1 MLLSSAEKEN
11 IMTYY
16 LTPTHKTLDP
26 DAVVSTEW
34 GMLSDGE
41 VVSALAVCPF
51 GLATIASN
59 DAQFGVSVPAS
70 PQGLTDG
77 VLGPWTAPADWTPS
91 TLAEIQT
98 IFGGE

>member
-1 MLLSSAEKEN
+1 
-11 IMTYY
+11 MTYF
-16 LTPTHKTLDP
+16 LTPTHKTIDP
-26 DAVVSTEW
+26 DTDEVVSTEW

-77 VLGPWTAPADWTPS
+77 VLGPWAAPADWTPS